1 MPEEEIKSLE
11 GDFLVPLETYLSNGV
26 HVGLKYKTK
35 FMKEFIYKT
44 REDKLSVFDVRKID
58 ERLRIASKFISRY
71 EPEKVLA
78 VSNRIY
84 GRRPISKFSEYT
96 GCMAISDRFVSG
108 TLTNPAI
115 PYYME
120 PDLLIVTDPSS
131 DKQAI
136 KEASIMGIPVIAVC
150 DTNAR
155 INNIDFIIP
164 ANNKGKNSIALIFW
178 ILTKEVLRL
187 RGIEDFNV
195 PLEEFISKEEPQP
208 YLIKMHEIQ
217 KKRRRRRK

>member
-84 GRRPISKFSEYT
+84 GRRPIKKFSEYT

-155 INNIDFIIP
+155 INDIDFIIP

>member
-84 GRRPISKFSEYT
+84 GRRPIRKFSEYT

-155 INNIDFIIP
+155 INDIDFIIP

>member
-84 GRRPISKFSEYT
+84 GRRPIKKFSEYT